1 MRHGKKINHLGR
13 TASHRDAMLSN
24 MAASLIIHKRIN
36 TTLAKAKALRKVVE
50 PLITKSKTDST
61 HSRRTVFSLLQSKEA
76 VQELFKN
83 VSAKVGDR
91 PGGYTRIIKLE
102 NRLGD
107 NAEMCMMELVDY
119 NEIYTGNTK
128 AVVEKT
134 KTTRRRGGAKKK
146 ATKSEATEAADST
159 EA

>member
-1 MRHGKKINHLGR
+1 VR
-13 TASHRDAMLSN
+13 
-24 MAASLIIHKRIN
+24 
-36 TTLAKAKALRKVVE
+36 
-50 PLITKSKTDST
+50 PF
-61 HSRRTVFSLLQSKEA
+61 SRSCKYKEA

-91 PGGYTRIIKLE
+91 QGGYTRIIKLE

-128 AVVEKT
+128 AVVEK
-134 KTTRRRGGAKKK
+134 KTT
-146 ATKSEATEAADST
+146 ADVVVLKESH
-159 EA
+159 